1 MSILMLHQVTLWVY
15 YFIFSYD
22 WSIPKI
28 PCSNVTPRKK
38 ILLLVVKFVFI
49 SIPNRASFSHKSRW
63 HLKDIWSRHL
73 WEPLNNDHWIFFYFL
88 DYVCHLNLDLIYQ
101 CDVPVCNLLLPIWTI
116 MFMKKFLFYFTF
128 LNILNNS
135 SFQFLSK
142 LTMKK
147 NLHAFMVVNCKSK
160 LCNYTTYI
168 REFKLT
174 FFAFKKDISH
184 CSNCNLEGL

>member
-1 MSILMLHQVTLWVY
+1 MIDPYRKYLVQMWH
-15 YFIFSYD
+15 
-22 WSIPKI
+22 PG
-28 PCSNVTPRKK
+28 KK

-101 CDVPVCNLLLPIWTI
+101 NDAPVSNLILPI
-116 MFMKKFLFYFTF
+116 FVKFLLFYFTF
-128 LNILNNS
+128 LNFLNNS
-135 SFQFLSK
+135 FFQFLSK
-142 LTMKK
+142 LTKKK
-147 NLHAFMVVNCKSK
+147 NLHAFMVVKSK
-160 LCNYTTYI
+160 WKVSNYTTYI
-168 REFKLT
+168 TEFKLT

-184 CSNCNLEGL
+184 CSNYNLEGL

>member
-1 MSILMLHQVTLWVY
+1 MRHQVVLWVS
-15 YFIFSYD
+15 YFTLFND
-22 WSIPKI
+22 WSIPQM
-28 PCSNVTPRKK
+28 PSPNVTSRNNF
-38 ILLLVVKFVFI
+38 LRCVVRFVFI
-49 SIPNRASFSHKSRW
+49 SIPNRDSFSHKSWW
-63 HLKDIWSRHL
+63 HLWEIWSRHW
-73 WEPLNNDHWIFFYFL
+73 WEPLNNDHWIFFYFA
-88 DYVCHLNLDLIYQ
+88 DYVFWLSLDLIYQ
-101 CDVPVCNLLLPIWTI
+101 RDAPVSNLLLPIWTI
-116 MFMKKFLFYFTF
+116 MLMKKFLFYFTF

-184 CSNCNLEGL
+184 CSNYNLEGL